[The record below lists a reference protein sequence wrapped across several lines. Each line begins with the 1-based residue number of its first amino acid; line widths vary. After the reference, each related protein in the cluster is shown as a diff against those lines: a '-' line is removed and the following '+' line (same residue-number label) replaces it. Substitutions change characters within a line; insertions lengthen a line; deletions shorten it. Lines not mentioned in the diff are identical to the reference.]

1 MTVILGIKTDNRLE
15 SAICIQRVL
24 TEFGCF
30 VRTRLGLHEISEN
43 YCSKYGLIILEILN
57 DEKAIL
63 IENKLLDIE
72 GIETQRMI
80 FSFE

>member
-43 YCSKYGLIILEILN
+43 HCSKYGLIILEILN